1 MFPGCNVNWDA
12 TTMGCFPLPPS
23 DYRALSPP
31 RNRGWLQT
39 EHSSPPLTIF
49 CPTDTLNVANTRN
62 VLYTKYVR
70 VKVLVPKISLCLCVH
85 EGYQ

>member
-1 MFPGCNVNWDA
+1 
-12 TTMGCFPLPPS
+12 MGCFPLP
-23 DYRALSPP
+23 
-31 RNRGWLQT
+31 LQIIGLYHPLET
-39 EHSSPPLTIF
+39 EGGFKLNTPLTIF

-70 VKVLVPKISLCLCVH
+70 VNVVVLKISLCDH

>member
-1 MFPGCNVNWDA
+1 MRTGTQPLWGVFPFRPQIIWLYH
-12 TTMGCFPLPPS
+12 PLE
-23 DYRALSPP
+23 
-31 RNRGWLQT
+31 T
-39 EHSSPPLTIF
+39 EGGFKLNTPPLTIF

-70 VKVLVPKISLCLCVH
+70 VKVLVLKISLCVH